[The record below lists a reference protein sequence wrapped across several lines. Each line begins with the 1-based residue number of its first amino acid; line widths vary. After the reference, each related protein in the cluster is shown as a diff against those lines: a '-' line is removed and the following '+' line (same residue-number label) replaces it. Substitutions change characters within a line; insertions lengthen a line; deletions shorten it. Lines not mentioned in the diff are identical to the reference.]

1 MPKDTHEHNYHN
13 LIKVIILA
21 VILLTIGQVVL
32 YRNMQSIKTMISVTT
47 MEIKEGKGVK
57 TETELKEM
65 MEKDVEQK
73 VLDATKK

>member
-1 MPKDTHEHNYHN
+1 MPKDTHENNYHN

-32 YRNMQSIKTMISVTT
+32 YRNIQSVKTMISVTT

-57 TETELKEM
+57 TEAELKEM
-65 MEKDVEQK
+65 MEKDAEQK
-73 VLDATKK
+73 VIDSTKK